1 MAKRKNMDYKV
12 VCIKIPVDQE
22 LPPEMENLTP
32 EETFLLI
39 TIGTNAMVSIKKQLI
54 NKKNAEYIVKM
65 KAELEEE
72 YLKQLTEKDQTILS
86 LEMQKEIER
95 NVFAKFIE
103 TEKGQIERD
112 ALQQYNTIVELKKD
126 ELEKVKQELYEKKKE
141 MERLRDEKERE
152 INLQKDI
159 LREETMKKTLEN
171 EKYKNEI
178 RELENKHN
186 TEVKMI
192 LMENEKSIEKRHQ
205 EEMEKLKETMQKLEA
220 ERTRLGEL
228 IKHNEQTWE
237 LKVQYDVMNEKNKE
251 TEKRDLLT
259 IENNALREKI
269 NNYTSE
275 IQAKELSFEKL
286 KNEML
291 MKQMDETKRNNIP
304 ANIGNDGEQIFY
316 NLAKETFCDF
326 DDFKIENVS
335 KNGGHQGDFIMSF
348 AKFDIMVD
356 VKNYTCSVGSSERQK
371 IKKDLEKCPHIK
383 IAWLVSLQ
391 TKIDKFGKHP
401 IMCEMVNN
409 SCVFYVNSLL
419 LKSDPQETLKSLW
432 CSTETLFD
440 VILNRKNESLEMEM
454 IKKNE
459 IRIYKICGEMMK
471 SVKEGKQALNLLK
484 TNNEKI
490 EASLQE
496 ILKEGI
502 SDLRENATDD
512 IVKWC
517 NLKLIP
523 AQNQKTSVSSM
534 FEKFKTDCPDCNVSL
549 DSFRLIVKTIY
560 NVKSNSFKVISNIS
574 FIQPEN

>member
-1 MAKRKNMDYKV
+1 
-12 VCIKIPVDQE
+12 
-22 LPPEMENLTP
+22 MEN
-32 EETFLLI
+32 EKNIE
-39 TIGTNAMVSIKKQLI
+39 KKHQ
-54 NKKNAEYIVKM
+54 E
-65 KAELEEE
+65 
-72 YLKQLTEKDQTILS
+72 
-86 LEMQKEIER
+86 EIEEHIKQM
-95 NVFAKFIE
+95 NAAMME
-103 TEKGQIERD
+103 T
-112 ALQQYNTIVELKKD
+112 
-126 ELEKVKQELYEKKKE
+126 
-141 MERLRDEKERE
+141 
-152 INLQKDI
+152 
-159 LREETMKKTLEN
+159 
-171 EKYKNEI
+171 EKYKNEM

-186 TEVKMI
+186 TELKI
-192 LMENEKSIEKRHQ
+192 TFMENEKKHQ
-205 EEMEKLKETMQKLEA
+205 EEMQKLEA
-220 ERTRLGEL
+220 EKNRLDEL
-228 IKHNEQTWE
+228 LKHNEQTWA

-259 IENNALREKI
+259 TENNVLREKI
-269 NNYTSE
+269 
-275 IQAKELSFEKL
+275 QVHELSIEKL

-316 NLAKETFCDF
+316 NLAKETFSDF

-391 TKIDKFGKHP
+391 TKIDKFGKYP

-440 VILNRKNESLEMEM
+440 VILNRNNESLEMDI

-459 IRIYKICGEMMK
+459 IRIYKICNEMMK
-471 SVKEGKQALNLLK
+471 SVKEGKQTLNLMK

-523 AQNQKTSVSSM
+523 AQNQKTSVSAM

-560 NVKSNSFKVISNIS
+560 NVKSNGFKVISNIS